1 MATTAEIA
9 KRYFDALA
17 RHDLDAVV
25 ALWAPG
31 GIERFV
37 GQQELTAPAGVREV
51 LLRAVRRANPI
62 TGNVREQ
69 LELAASALL

>member
-17 RHDLDAVV
+17 RHDLDAAV
-25 ALWAPG
+25 ALC
-31 GIERFV
+31 
-37 GQQELTAPAGVREV
+37 
-51 LLRAVRRANPI
+51 

-69 LELAASALL
+69 LELAASAPL